1 MYIPY
6 LIYLIFLIDFST
18 GCAGLFGGGGGGGGC
33 CCQSGCGRKKR
44 SVDEEY
50 QAAEFRGIA
59 SRNEDMMCNSPEMK
73 SLIVANMKPTPQASS
88 KSLQLALE
96 DHDSHRYVVVCSE
109 NLFHYSIKH
118 DSAYCGARNGSH
130 YCQAFAI

>member
-1 MYIPY
+1 MFFYTKIAI
-6 LIYLIFLIDFST
+6 IYSIFLIDFSF
-18 GCAGLFGGGGGGGGC
+18 GCAGLFGGGGGGC

-44 SVDEEY
+44 SVDEEDI
-50 QAAEFRGIA
+50 QFRGIA
-59 SRNEDMMCNSPEMK
+59 SRNEDMLCNSPEMK
-73 SLIVANMKPTPQASS
+73 AMILAHMKSTPQASS
-88 KSLQLALE
+88 KALQVALE

-109 NLFHYSIKH
+109 NPFHYSIKH